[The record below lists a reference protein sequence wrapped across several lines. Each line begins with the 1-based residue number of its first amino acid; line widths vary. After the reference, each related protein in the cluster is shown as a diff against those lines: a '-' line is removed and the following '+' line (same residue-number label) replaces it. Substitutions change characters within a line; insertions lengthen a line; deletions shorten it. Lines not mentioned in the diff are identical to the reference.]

1 MELDDGD
8 TFSVGVRQ
16 RLLCYEK
23 LYRVLGSSGAID
35 GEHNGGGG
43 GGWIMIDWLGFRV

>member
-1 MELDDGD
+1 VELDDGD

-23 LYRVLGSSGAID
+23 LYGVLGTASMY
-35 GEHNGGGG
+35 NGGGG